1 MRRQTNLL
9 LGLVVLAVAVVVLA
23 RALGLIPDAI
33 FDLILRGWPALL
45 LLAGLSLVLRGRVP
59 FGQVIALLATAV
71 VSVVIVTNAYTT
83 RASQQ
88 RSDNQQAIT
97 QSLGANLTL
106 LHLQIDTLSTD
117 VSLIGTLTQSV
128 TGEFVGSSDNNIQVN
143 YVQSADGSAT
153 LTLHEVQSSGQFP
166 MLATMGRGTLHL
178 ELPPNVPLDVQFVGE
193 DGSTVLNL
201 GSTALERL
209 NVTLAH
215 GDAVVTLPDYK
226 PLLSQP
232 SDSLGTLTV
241 GTGSL
246 ALVIPQ
252 DVGARLELQRDG
264 SGIDPQYDANVYNY
278 LVGDVLEARNINT
291 AQIVEHYTLHVPH
304 GKIRVQVPS

>member
-9 LGLVVLAVAVVVLA
+9 LGLVVLAVAIIVLA
-23 RALGLIPDAI
+23 RTLGLIPDPI

-71 VSVVIVTNAYTT
+71 VAVVIVSNAYST

-88 RSDNQQAIT
+88 RSDNQQAIN
-97 QSLGANLTL
+97 QPLGSNLTL
-106 LHLQIDTLSTD
+106 LHLHIDTLATD

-128 TGEFVGSSDNNIQVN
+128 TGQFVGSSDNSIQVN

-153 LTLHEVQSSGQFP
+153 LTLHEVQTSGSFP

-178 ELPPNVPLDVQFVGE
+178 ELPPNVPLDVQYVGE
-193 DGSTVLNL
+193 DGSTVLNM
-201 GSTALERL
+201 GRTALERL

-241 GTGSL
+241 GNGSL
-246 ALVIPQ
+246 VMVVPQ

-264 SGIDPQYDANVYNY
+264 SGIDPQYDDKAYNY